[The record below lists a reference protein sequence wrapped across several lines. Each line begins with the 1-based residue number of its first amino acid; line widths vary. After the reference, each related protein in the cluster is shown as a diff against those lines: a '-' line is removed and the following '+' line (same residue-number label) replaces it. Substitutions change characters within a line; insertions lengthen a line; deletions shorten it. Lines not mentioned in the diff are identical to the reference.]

1 MTLCLLVFGLG
12 RGLDH
17 GLGRGVVFLIRRVIS
32 AVHLWD
38 SKILAALAFAV
49 FIRVAAPP
57 VGTKKEQTV
66 SVECNISHE
75 QPFMNQI

>member
-57 VGTKKEQTV
+57 VGTEMGQTV
-66 SVECNISHE
+66 LVKCNIAHE
-75 QPFMNQI
+75 RPCLNQI